1 MDTGHWPHRAVQLA
15 STGGHWVLARLLGQP
30 EAGLGQEGGQGVF
43 MSHMTQAVEA
53 GPADYRPL
61 VQAGS
66 QAVHQSTA
74 NTTLDPC
81 RSSPLD
87 VLYWQHNTYT
97 QLLST

>member
-1 MDTGHWPHRAVQLA
+1 MRWVRAWSLA
-15 STGGHWVLARLLGQP
+15 SQATAAVYQWRPVGPGQA
-30 EAGLGQEGGQGVF
+30 EAGLGQSVAQGVF